1 MKKKKIIVIEIIVI
15 VILFI
20 IATLFFIKQYNEK
33 LGHNKVETPESANPS
48 DDSSESDPTVDG
60 SKDKIS
66 GNKLGN
72 FDLKFLKL
80 ENQKENKLYSPLSIK
95 YTLSM
100 LSDGAMENSKVQIDN
115 VLGDYKAR
123 KYSNDE
129 HMSFAN
135 ALFVKNT
142 NTELVKKEYIET
154 LKNKYN
160 ADVVFDSFENSNN
173 LNSWVNNKT
182 FNLVDDIIDDETIAR
197 LDYIIVN
204 ALAINMDWKQT
215 IQATS
220 NNYEKMY
227 SISYNHE
234 KYNYQIPVIMSD
246 EDYSS
251 LLFDDRINAKSV
263 ELSAA
268 INNYDIVNILGE
280 ENIRQTVGK
289 EYDEWKIDGDCVFTY
304 DTNIFLDKYIK
315 ELNEN
320 YKKVYSS
327 TDFMM
332 YDDENIKVFA
342 KDLKENNG
350 ITLQYV
356 GIMPKNES
364 LDNYIEKT
372 NAEEINTII
381 SNLKEIKSEN
391 FKEGVITEITGLIP
405 LFNFEYTLELEDDL
419 KRIGIEDIFTDKA
432 NLSGII
438 DGPSKIVYA
447 SHKANIEFSNDG
459 IRAAAATVMGGAG
472 NASCGFEYLYDVPI
486 ERIDITFDKPY
497 MFLIRDKESGEVWF
511 IGTVYNPIEK

>member
-204 ALAINMDWKQT
+204 TLTINIDLKQT
-215 IQATS
+215 IQAT
-220 NNYEKMY
+220 
-227 SISYNHE
+227 
-234 KYNYQIPVIMSD
+234 
-246 EDYSS
+246 
-251 LLFDDRINAKSV
+251 
-263 ELSAA
+263 
-268 INNYDIVNILGE
+268 
-280 ENIRQTVGK
+280 
-289 EYDEWKIDGDCVFTY
+289 
-304 DTNIFLDKYIK
+304 
-315 ELNEN
+315 
-320 YKKVYSS
+320 
-327 TDFMM
+327 
-332 YDDENIKVFA
+332 
-342 KDLKENNG
+342 
-350 ITLQYV
+350 
-356 GIMPKNES
+356 
-364 LDNYIEKT
+364 
-372 NAEEINTII
+372 
-381 SNLKEIKSEN
+381 
-391 FKEGVITEITGLIP
+391 
-405 LFNFEYTLELEDDL
+405 
-419 KRIGIEDIFTDKA
+419 
-432 NLSGII
+432 
-438 DGPSKIVYA
+438 
-447 SHKANIEFSNDG
+447 
-459 IRAAAATVMGGAG
+459 
-472 NASCGFEYLYDVPI
+472 
-486 ERIDITFDKPY
+486 
-497 MFLIRDKESGEVWF
+497 
-511 IGTVYNPIEK
+511 